1 MIPALILFVATYILI
16 LLFGKYRPYIA
27 LGAALLAV
35 FSQISIPVGPVPINL
50 ALLAVF
56 AMGAVLPKWEA
67 VIATLLYLAL
77 GAAGLPIFSGF
88 NGGFG
93 ALAGPTGGYLIGY
106 LPAAYLAGV
115 LCRKTQSYKNYILGM
130 VLGLVVCYLLG
141 TIWYI
146 ISMGTGIWQA
156 LLSCVFPFLPGD
168 AVKIALAAYLGMRMK
183 KEIC

>member
-1 MIPALILFVATYILI
+1 MKLTVRKMAH
-16 LLFGKYRPYIA
+16 IA

-115 LCRKTQSYKNYILGM
+115 LCRKTQSYRNYILGM

-156 LLSCVFPFLPGD
+156 LWSCVFPFLPGD

-183 KEIC
+183 KEIR

>member
-1 MIPALILFVATYILI
+1 MKLTVRKMAH
-16 LLFGKYRPYIA
+16 IA

-56 AMGAVLPKWEA
+56 AMGAVLSQMGGSDCH
-67 VIATLLYLAL
+67 TTHLAL

-115 LCRKTQSYKNYILGM
+115 LCRKTQSYRNYILGM
-130 VLGLVVCYLLG
+130 VLGLAVCYLLG

-146 ISMGTGIWQA
+146 ISMGAGIWQA
-156 LLSCVFPFLPGD
+156 LWSCVFPFLPGD